1 MAQTRVRTSEISDND
16 FFSGLSRRATRH
28 SAPRAPLASYLHDS
42 AMRTQRIAAF
52 ALAALFLCAHG
63 WLVAAQAAA
72 VRPVGD
78 VVDHA
83 PPPAGEAGA
92 AVDPEGALEALPAE
106 SMQGLFNWAIENS
119 DPGTLREMAERAERG
134 AATGDDASA
143 TDAPAPAKRAATT
156 PNRRELTRE
165 EILAKREDVKEAL
178 ELLASNPTEQQFI
191 KQAVEMFADP
201 RRSEAD
207 RALALEE
214 MEELVAPIDNANDLH
229 ALGAL
234 APLLAVALD
243 VHGDAPDAVAARALG
258 VLAVALSNNEK
269 VADLVHSWRFEE
281 ASAEK
286 GEPHGVVCGAGA
298 GTETCASRD
307 FPEPRDTVAA
317 RLGRIAIGEPTD
329 AKDASG
335 SDRIS
340 HARRAKALR
349 ALASLTRSHFP
360 SRRALFAAGG
370 ADVFA
375 ALFDAEDEKTRKRA
389 HALAA
394 DIWTRPDVAGGPAA
408 KGFPPGRRDEETR
421 MARDLAPRLVAA
433 LGEGSSDAREKA
445 MGALEAALERVGGEA
460 GAAARDA
467 AAKAHAGEALARLS
481 MFFEEAAAAEPDTAE
496 HAHSLARA
504 AERLAGTMRAVG
516 SAGHDEL

>member
-1 MAQTRVRTSEISDND
+1 
-16 FFSGLSRRATRH
+16 
-28 SAPRAPLASYLHDS
+28 
-42 AMRTQRIAAF
+42 MRTQRIAAF

-63 WLVAAQAAA
+63 WIVAAQAGA

-165 EILAKREDVKEAL
+165 EMLAKREDVKEAL

-307 FPEPRDTVAA
+307 VPEPRDTVAA
-317 RLGRIAIGEPTD
+317 RLGRIALGEPTD
-329 AKDASG
+329 AKDAKHASG

-408 KGFPPGRRDEETR
+408 RGYPPGRRDEETR

-445 MGALEAALERVGGEA
+445 LGALEAALERVGGEA

>member
-1 MAQTRVRTSEISDND
+1 
-16 FFSGLSRRATRH
+16 
-28 SAPRAPLASYLHDS
+28 
-42 AMRTQRIAAF
+42 MRTQRIAAF

-63 WLVAAQAAA
+63 WIVAAQAGA

-165 EILAKREDVKEAL
+165 EMLAKREDVKEAL

-229 ALGAL
+229 ALGAR
-234 APLLAVALD
+234 ALLVAVALD

-258 VLAVALSNNEK
+258 VLAVALTTTK
-269 VADLVHSWRFEE
+269 RWRT
-281 ASAEK
+281 S
-286 GEPHGVVCGAGA
+286 CTAGA
-298 GTETCASRD
+298 SRRPPRKKASR
-307 FPEPRDTVAA
+307 TASCAA
-317 RLGRIAIGEPTD
+317 RGREPKRAPRAI
-329 AKDASG
+329 
-335 SDRIS
+335 
-340 HARRAKALR
+340 
-349 ALASLTRSHFP
+349 FP
-360 SRRALFAAGG
+360 SRATRSRRGSGG
-370 ADVFA
+370 SRSGNRQTR
-375 ALFDAEDEKTRKRA
+375 KTRKTRA
-389 HALAA
+389 EATESP
-394 DIWTRPDVAGGPAA
+394 TRV
-408 KGFPPGRRDEETR
+408 
-421 MARDLAPRLVAA
+421 APRR
-433 LGEGSSDAREKA
+433 SARWS
-445 MGALEAALERVGGEA
+445 R
-460 GAAARDA
+460 
-467 AAKAHAGEALARLS
+467 
-481 MFFEEAAAAEPDTAE
+481 
-496 HAHSLARA
+496 
-504 AERLAGTMRAVG
+504 
-516 SAGHDEL
+516 

>member
-1 MAQTRVRTSEISDND
+1 
-16 FFSGLSRRATRH
+16 
-28 SAPRAPLASYLHDS
+28 
-42 AMRTQRIAAF
+42 MRTQRIAAF

-63 WLVAAQAAA
+63 WIVAAQAGA

-165 EILAKREDVKEAL
+165 EMLAKREDVKEAL

-408 KGFPPGRRDEETR
+408 RGYPPGRRDEETR

-445 MGALEAALERVGGEA
+445 LGALEAALERVGGEA

>member
-1 MAQTRVRTSEISDND
+1 M
-16 FFSGLSRRATRH
+16 RAR
-28 SAPRAPLASYLHDS
+28 S
-42 AMRTQRIAAF
+42 IAAF

-63 WLVAAQAAA
+63 WLVAAQAGA

-83 PPPAGEAGA
+83 LPPAGEAGA
-92 AVDPEGALEALPAE
+92 SVDPEGALEALPAE

-134 AATGDDASA
+134 AGTGDDASA

-165 EILAKREDVKEAL
+165 EMLAKREDVKEAL

-243 VHGDAPDAVAARALG
+243 VYGDAPDAVAARALG

-281 ASAEK
+281 AEEK
-286 GEPHGVVCGAGA
+286 EGEPHGVVCGAGA
-298 GTETCASRD
+298 GSEKCASRG
-307 FPEPRDTVAA
+307 FPEPRDSVAA
-317 RLGRIAIGEPTD
+317 RLGRIALGEPMD
-329 AKDASG
+329 A
-335 SDRIS
+335 
-340 HARRAKALR
+340 
-349 ALASLTRSHFP
+349 
-360 SRRALFAAGG
+360 
-370 ADVFA
+370 
-375 ALFDAEDEKTRKRA
+375 
-389 HALAA
+389 
-394 DIWTRPDVAGGPAA
+394 
-408 KGFPPGRRDEETR
+408 
-421 MARDLAPRLVAA
+421 
-433 LGEGSSDAREKA
+433 
-445 MGALEAALERVGGEA
+445 
-460 GAAARDA
+460 
-467 AAKAHAGEALARLS
+467 
-481 MFFEEAAAAEPDTAE
+481 
-496 HAHSLARA
+496 
-504 AERLAGTMRAVG
+504 
-516 SAGHDEL
+516 

>member
-1 MAQTRVRTSEISDND
+1 MAETRVLRLKSLTTNS
-16 FFSGLSRRATRH
+16 SRVCRAAQRAH
-28 SAPRAPLASYLHDS
+28 STPRAPVASYLHDS
-42 AMRTQRIAAF
+42 AMRARRIAAF

-63 WLVAAQAAA
+63 WLVAAQAGA

-83 PPPAGEAGA
+83 LPPAGEAGA
-92 AVDPEGALEALPAE
+92 SVDPEGALEALPAE

-134 AATGDDASA
+134 AGTGDDASG
-143 TDAPAPAKRAATT
+143 TDAPAPAKRARTPT
-156 PNRRELTRE
+156 PNRRELTQE
-165 EILAKREDVKEAL
+165 EMLAKREDVKEAL

-243 VHGDAPDAVAARALG
+243 VRGDAPDAVAARALG

-281 ASAEK
+281 AEK
-286 GEPHGVVCGAGA
+286 GEPHGVVCGTGA
-298 GTETCASRD
+298 GSERCASRD
-307 FPEPRDTVAA
+307 VPEPRDRVAA
-317 RLGRIAIGEPTD
+317 RRGRIALGDPTD
-329 AKDASG
+329 TKASNAV
-335 SDRIS
+335 SP
-340 HARRAKALR
+340 ARRAKALR

-370 ADVFA
+370 ADMFA

-394 DIWTRPDVAGGPAA
+394 DVWTRPDVAGGPAA
-408 KGFPPGRRDEETR
+408 RGFPPGRRDEETR

-445 MGALEAALERVGGEA
+445 LGALEAALERVGGEA

-481 MFFEEAAAAEPDTAE
+481 RFFEEAAADEPDTAE
-496 HAHSLARA
+496 HALSLGRA
-504 AERLAGTMRAVG
+504 AARLAGTMRAVG
-516 SAGHDEL
+516 SAGHEEL

>member
-1 MAQTRVRTSEISDND
+1 M
-16 FFSGLSRRATRH
+16 RAR
-28 SAPRAPLASYLHDS
+28 
-42 AMRTQRIAAF
+42 RIAAF

-63 WLVAAQAAA
+63 WLVAAQAGA

-83 PPPAGEAGA
+83 LPPAGEAGA
-92 AVDPEGALEALPAE
+92 SVDPEGALEALPAE

-134 AATGDDASA
+134 AGTGDDASA
-143 TDAPAPAKRAATT
+143 TDAPAPAKKRAATT
-156 PNRRELTRE
+156 PDRRELTRE
-165 EILAKREDVKEAL
+165 EMLAKREDVKEAL

-243 VHGDAPDAVAARALG
+243 VYGDAPDAVAARALG

-281 ASAEK
+281 AEEK
-286 GEPHGVVCGAGA
+286 GGEPHGVVCGAGA
-298 GTETCASRD
+298 GGEKCTSRG
-307 FPEPRDTVAA
+307 FPEPRDSVAA
-317 RLGRIAIGEPTD
+317 RLGRIALGEPTD
-329 AKDASG
+329 AKDATG

-340 HARRAKALR
+340 PARRAKALR

-370 ADVFA
+370 ADMFA

-394 DIWTRPDVAGGPAA
+394 DVWTRPDVAGGPAA
-408 KGFPPGRRDEETR
+408 RGFPPGRRDEETR

-481 MFFEEAAAAEPDTAE
+481 RFFEEAAAAEPDTAE

-516 SAGHDEL
+516 SAGHEEL